1 MTDDSKLPSVLR
13 CLQTVVKRERECYA
27 VVNMAMY
34 TLLGNTENICFL
46 CSIVNKMLVYEV
58 CKLVFTFYT
67 VSQLLVICIVLRT
80 YTFEAQN
87 GHLDICIRNTHLL

>member
-1 MTDDSKLPSVLR
+1 
-13 CLQTVVKRERECYA
+13 
-27 VVNMAMY
+27 MAMY
-34 TLLGNTENICFL
+34 ALLGNTENICFL

-80 YTFEAQN
+80 YTFEAQT
-87 GHLDICIRNTHLL
+87 GYLYTVYAFATHIYCKKDFFNKGKTPKTTAYPVHH